1 MLIDGKEI
9 KMNEGG
15 TEKYFEPITLEAG
28 KAYDFM
34 FETANS
40 SSGAARSILCWKTPS
55 MLAEDAKPII
65 MGETKTTREVYLPNG
80 TSWYDF
86 WTGKKYEGGKTV
98 GANAEIET
106 MPLFVK
112 AGSIIP
118 LALDKQY
125 ATEYADTVLEIRIY
139 PGADGEFT
147 LYEDENDNYNYEKGM
162 YATIEFEW
170 DESDQT
176 LTIENRKGS
185 FPGMLP
191 ERNFIVRIVDK
202 SIAVGVFD
210 SHKDG
215 GVERCKTIH
224 YTGTKIVERL

>member
-1 MLIDGKEI
+1 
-9 KMNEGG
+9 
-15 TEKYFEPITLEAG
+15 
-28 KAYDFM
+28 
-34 FETANS
+34 
-40 SSGAARSILCWKTPS
+40 
-55 MLAEDAKPII
+55 
-65 MGETKTTREVYLPNG
+65 
-80 TSWYDF
+80 
-86 WTGKKYEGGKTV
+86 
-98 GANAEIET
+98 
-106 MPLFVK
+106 
-112 AGSIIP
+112 
-118 LALDKQY
+118 
-125 ATEYADTVLEIRIY
+125 
-139 PGADGEFT
+139 
-147 LYEDENDNYNYEKGM
+147 M

-202 SIAVGVFD
+202 SVAVGVFD